1 MWFIQMVFLLTW
13 FFSAYK
19 IVVKINVDVWFEFN
33 VDTYVG
39 SIIPRPL
46 SYEEVVNALQWE
58 FSSNS
63 VDQLWIKIKNTQF
76 ASKFRDG
83 KEIVCFTCIYI
94 IVHKK
99 NMTTQLR
106 LETRINWHYNG
117 SIYIIDPWWSNL
129 IENPVY
135 ISGRDHVSHAY

>member
-1 MWFIQMVFLLTW
+1 MWFIQMVFLSTW

-19 IVVKINVDVWFEFN
+19 IVVKINVDVCCVFEFN

-46 SYEEVVNALQWE
+46 SYEQVVNALQWE
-58 FSSNS
+58 LCSNS
-63 VDQLWIKIKNTQF
+63 VDQLWIKITQF
-76 ASKFRDG
+76 ASNISDG
-83 KEIVCFTCIYI
+83 KEIVCFSCIYI

-106 LETRINWHYNG
+106 LETRINWHNNG
-117 SIYIIDPWWSNL
+117 SICIIDPDPDK
-129 IENPVY
+129 I
-135 ISGRDHVSHAY
+135 RDQNQLTL